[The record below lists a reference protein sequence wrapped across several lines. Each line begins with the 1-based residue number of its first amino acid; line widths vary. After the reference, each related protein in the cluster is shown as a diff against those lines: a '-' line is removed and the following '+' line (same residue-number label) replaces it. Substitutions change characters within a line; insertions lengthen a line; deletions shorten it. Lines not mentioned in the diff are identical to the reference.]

1 VTLCASPRILEEL
14 SEVLSYGKLQPRL
27 DQIGLTPAELVGY
40 VMSIVSIF
48 EVAGGAPIVLA
59 DPDDDIFVRCAQVAE
74 ASYVVSGDHHLLD
87 LGKYGEICI
96 ITVRDFLAIFGAGA
110 SPAPT
115 SGC

>member
-1 VTLCASPRILEEL
+1 
-14 SEVLSYGKLQPRL
+14 
-27 DQIGLTPAELVGY
+27 
-40 VMSIVSIF
+40 MSIVSIF

-96 ITVRDFLAIFGAGA
+96 ITVVRDFLAIFGAGA
-110 SPAPT
+110 NSVPT
-115 SGC
+115 SGY